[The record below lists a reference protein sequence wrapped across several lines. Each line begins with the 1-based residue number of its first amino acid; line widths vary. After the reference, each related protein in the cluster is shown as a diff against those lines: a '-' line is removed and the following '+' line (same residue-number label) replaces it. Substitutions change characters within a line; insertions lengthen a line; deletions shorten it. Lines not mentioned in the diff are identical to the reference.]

1 MSATGSGVFLEEDEL
16 AVVKTLVEQASRT
29 LLSQLGPFQ
38 LNAALFAFGHENM
51 GLDDP
56 LGLAGPDLASM
67 AWKNAKD
74 RLYKYCLAHGLP
86 EITGYYGIDLQTGE
100 VLK

>member
-38 LNAALFAFGHENM
+38 LNAALFAFGHENTKTI
-51 GLDDP
+51 